1 MFHPIGRNRLQ
12 LGFLFDMITGFSQI
26 IIDVPELQAAKSEY
40 QCLLG
45 PFEGNGLPLRNVEI
59 ALRATGRAPAPQVA
73 ALSLFDDGQARASS
87 PIDGEQWRG
96 LDLVIVSERKV
107 APAANTATGICAV
120 DHVVLMTN
128 DADACIRLFG
138 EDGFGMRLALDQ
150 LVPEWGGRMLF
161 FRCGKMTLEVIHNLD
176 DPPPQDFFWGI
187 TYLCENLD
195 VSLDSLDRAG
205 VAHSSI
211 RDGRKPGTRVA
222 TVKSH
227 NLGLPTLLIEPAV

>member
-1 MFHPIGRNRLQ
+1 
-12 LGFLFDMITGFSQI
+12 MITGFSQI
-26 IIDVPELQAAKSEY
+26 IIDVPDLRAAKSEY
-40 QCLLG
+40 QRLLG
-45 PFEGNGLPLRNVEI
+45 FFEGNGLPLRNVEI
-59 ALRATGRAPAPQVA
+59 ALRVTGKAQVPTITG
-73 ALSLFDDGQARASS
+73 LSLFDDGQARGFC
-87 PIDGEQWRG
+87 PINNEQLRG
-96 LDLVIVSERKV
+96 LDLTLVSERNV
-107 APAANTATGICAV
+107 AAAASTATGICAV
-120 DHVVLMTN
+120 DHIVLMTN

-176 DPPPQDFFWGI
+176 DPPPRDFFWGI

-195 VSLDSLDRAG
+195 VSLGRLDEAG

-227 NLGLPTLLIEPAV
+227 NLGIPTLLIEPAA

>member
-1 MFHPIGRNRLQ
+1 
-12 LGFLFDMITGFSQI
+12 MITGFSQI
-26 IIDVPELQAAKSEY
+26 IIDVPDLQAAKSEY

-59 ALRATGRAPAPQVA
+59 ALRSTGQAPVPRVSG
-73 ALSLFDDGQARASS
+73 LSLFDDGQTMAPS
-87 PIDGEQWRG
+87 PINKEQLRG
-96 LDLVIVSERKV
+96 LALNVVSDREV
-107 APAANTATGICAV
+107 AAAANTATGICAV
-120 DHVVLMTN
+120 DHLVLMTR

-138 EDGFGMRLALDQ
+138 EEGFGMRLALDQ
-150 LVPEWGGRMLF
+150 LVPQWGGRMLF

-176 DPPPQDFFWGI
+176 DPPQQDFFWGI

-195 VSLDSLDRAG
+195 ASLGSLDKAG
-205 VAHSSI
+205 VAHSSV

-227 NLGLPTLLIEPAV
+227 NLGIPTLLIEPAV

>member
-1 MFHPIGRNRLQ
+1 
-12 LGFLFDMITGFSQI
+12 MITGFSQI
-26 IIDVPELQAAKSEY
+26 IIDVPDLQAANSEY

-45 PFEGNGLPLRNVEI
+45 SFEGNGLPLRNVEI
-59 ALRATGRAPAPQVA
+59 ALRSTGQASLPQVGG
-73 ALSLFDDGQARASS
+73 LSLFDDGQSRASA
-87 PIDGEQWRG
+87 PIDNEQLRG
-96 LDLVIVSERKV
+96 LELNVVGERKV
-107 APAANTATGICAV
+107 AATASTATGICAV
-120 DHVVLMTN
+120 DHVVLMTR
-128 DADACIRLFG
+128 DADACIQLFG
-138 EDGFGMRLALDQ
+138 ENGFGMRLALDQ

-176 DPPPQDFFWGI
+176 DPPQQDFFWGI

-195 VSLDSLDRAG
+195 VSLDSLDKAG

-227 NLGLPTLLIEPAV
+227 NLGLPTLLIEPAA